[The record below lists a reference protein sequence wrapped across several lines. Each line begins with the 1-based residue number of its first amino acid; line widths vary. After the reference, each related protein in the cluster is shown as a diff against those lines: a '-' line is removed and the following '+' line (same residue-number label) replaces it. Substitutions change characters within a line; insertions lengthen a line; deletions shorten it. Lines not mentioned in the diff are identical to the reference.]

1 MRLYLSLAL
10 LLFSSFHVHANA
22 IFSHPALAA
31 KPVPEGADIALYVI
45 NAQSGEAVYSE
56 RAELY
61 QQPASLQKLV
71 TGLAAKL
78 YLPADY
84 RFATTLETNQDDM
97 ILRFSGDPSFT
108 RSDLRLLVGQLKAHS
123 STINGNLYLNGSAFD
138 NFERAIG
145 VPWDVMGVCYS
156 APSSSLTMN
165 GNCVYGK
172 LEATTEPPIK
182 AVKASAS
189 DLVTMNAGSI
199 IIREGLN
206 TQNIECELKLA
217 ANDNNQYT
225 VGGCVGTHRLPVNFH
240 LAVQNPTELMIKVLY
255 EELKRAGI
263 KLNGAIIRNDQV
275 KGTEIARHQSKP
287 LSLLIDE
294 MVKKSDNLIADNLLK
309 TLGNQY
315 FNQPGSFENGAAAI
329 KAILKEKAS
338 IDIDKAVIVDGS
350 GLSRNNKMTPKQM
363 MQVVRYI
370 FNHPETGMIDAMPVS
385 GVSGTLQW
393 RPSLVNAPLKGQ
405 VTAKTGSLYGVY
417 NLAGRIKTRSGKS
430 LLFVQIISNYHPAS
444 KNRNIARKP
453 IRVFERS
460 LYETLYN
467 DH

>member
-10 LLFSSFHVHANA
+10 LLFSSFNVSANA
-22 IFSHPALAA
+22 TFSHPALAA
-31 KPVPEGADIALYVI
+31 KPVPEGADVALYVV
-45 NAQSGEAVYSE
+45 NAQSGEAIYSE
-56 RAELY
+56 RAELF

-78 YLPADY
+78 YLPDDF
-84 RFATTLETNQDDM
+84 RFETTLETNGEDA

-108 RSDLRLLVGQLKAHS
+108 RSHLRLLIGRLKAHS
-123 STINGNLYLNGSAFD
+123 PVINGNLYLNGSVFD
-138 NFERAIG
+138 SFERAIG
-145 VPWDVMGVCYS
+145 VPWDIMGVCYS
-156 APSSSLTMN
+156 APSSSLSMN

-189 DLVTMNAGSI
+189 DLITMAAGSI
-199 IIREGLN
+199 ILREGIDTN
-206 TQNIECELKLA
+206 NIDCDLKLT
-217 ANDNNQYT
+217 ANNNNQYT

-263 KLNGAIIRNDQV
+263 KLNGAIIRNDLV
-275 KGTEIARHQSKP
+275 TGEIIASHQSEP
-287 LSLLIDE
+287 LSKLIDE
-294 MVKKSDNLIADNLLK
+294 MIKKSDNLIADNLMK
-309 TLGNQY
+309 TLGHKY
-315 FNQPGSFENGAAAI
+315 FDQPGSFENGAAAI
-329 KAILKEKAS
+329 KAILKEKAN
-338 IDIDKAVIVDGS
+338 IDLSKAVIVDGS
-350 GLSRNNKMTPKQM
+350 GLSRNNKMSAKQL
-363 MQVVRYI
+363 MQVVQYI
-370 FNHPETGMIDAMPVS
+370 FTHPEAGVADILPVS

-393 RPSLVNAPLKGQ
+393 RPSLVNVPLKGQ
-405 VTAKTGSLYGVY
+405 VAAKTGSLYGVY

-430 LLFVQIISNYHPAS
+430 LLFVQIISNYHPTS
-444 KNRNIARKP
+444 KNRNVARKP

-460 LYETLYN
+460 LYESLYN